1 MRKNLGA
8 KAYTYPQPVFIL
20 AAYGEDGT
28 PNAMNAA
35 WGGISDEKELTMCIS
50 ASHKTTEDIL
60 AKKAFTVSMAD
71 AAHVEACDYVGIVS
85 GPKSRTNSQK
95 QDFTQ

>member
-1 MRKNLGA
+1 MKENQRYNKRTESVRKEYKKQEGFNMRKNLGA

-35 WGGISDEKELTMCIS
+35 WAAS
-50 ASHKTTEDIL
+50 AMTK
-60 AKKAFTVSMAD
+60 
-71 AAHVEACDYVGIVS
+71 
-85 GPKSRTNSQK
+85 N
-95 QDFTQ
+95 

>member
-1 MRKNLGA
+1 MKENQRYNKRTESVRKEYKKQEGFNMRKNLGA

-35 WGGISDEKELTMCIS
+35 WGGISDEKRT
-50 ASHKTTEDIL
+50 D
-60 AKKAFTVSMAD
+60 
-71 AAHVEACDYVGIVS
+71 HVYQCR
-85 GPKSRTNSQK
+85 P
-95 QDFTQ
+95 

>member
-1 MRKNLGA
+1 MKENQRYNKRTESVRKEYKKQEGFNMRKNLGA

-35 WGGISDEKELTMCIS
+35 CLAFFLLT
-50 ASHKTTEDIL
+50 A
-60 AKKAFTVSMAD
+60 V
-71 AAHVEACDYVGIVS
+71 IVFLLTY
-85 GPKSRTNSQK
+85 P
-95 QDFTQ
+95 F